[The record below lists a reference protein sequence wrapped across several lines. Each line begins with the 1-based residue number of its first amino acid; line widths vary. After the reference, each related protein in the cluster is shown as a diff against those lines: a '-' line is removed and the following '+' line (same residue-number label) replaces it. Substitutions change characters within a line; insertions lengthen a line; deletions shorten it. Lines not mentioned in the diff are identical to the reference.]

1 LESDKETHGDHDS
14 EEIKECRQE
23 LTELQPNR
31 RTIFFAF
38 FILANQSAPPRE
50 KLESDEKSHADHDS
64 EEIKGRAPELTELQ
78 PPSIHF
84 FLRFFQTHPNIIF
97 IRSRPDENIYKI
109 RNIRHVIQKSDSRR
123 FMSDASDKYIIY
135 TQNQFLE
142 VSTVKLRQV

>member
-1 LESDKETHGDHDS
+1 LVLANQSAPPREKLESDKETHGDHDS

-84 FLRFFQTHPNIIF
+84 FLRFFQTHPNI
-97 IRSRPDENIYKI
+97 
-109 RNIRHVIQKSDSRR
+109 
-123 FMSDASDKYIIY
+123 
-135 TQNQFLE
+135 
-142 VSTVKLRQV
+142 